1 MNSAMVKDELGD
13 TIDIHLGGSDLIFPH
28 HENEIA
34 QSEAANGKKLANYWL
49 HNGMVNVNGQKM
61 SKSLKNFK
69 TIRELIKSGISPMT
83 LRYFVMTVN
92 YRKPLDFTE
101 EALRSASE
109 AWKNINIAL
118 SFMDI
123 TKGALM
129 SIDKNESIEE
139 KYKETISF
147 ELSQKKLKFS
157 DALGNDLNT
166 AGAIAIIYD
175 LAKPLKNFLNQFQ
188 RVESFE
194 IDLNEKFF
202 LLENFKTL
210 EELTEVLG
218 LKKEDLVIESKIK
231 EEEILSLINERLVA
245 KKEKNYEKADEIRN
259 SLKEKGIELIDQSKE
274 ITTWIRV

>member
-1 MNSAMVKDELGD
+1 M
-13 TIDIHLGGSDLIFPH
+13 IFPH

-69 TIRELIKSGISPMT
+69 TIRELIKSGISHMT

-101 EALRSASE
+101 EALKSASE
-109 AWKNINIAL
+109 AWKNINVAL
-118 SFMDI
+118 SFVDL
-123 TKGALM
+123 TKGAFT
-129 SIDKNESIEE
+129 SFEKNESIEE
-139 KYKETISF
+139 EYKEKISF

-157 DALGNDLNT
+157 EALGNDLNT

-188 RVESFE
+188 RVEGFK

-210 EELTEVLG
+210 EKLTEVLG
-218 LKKEDLVIESKIK
+218 LKKEVLVKESKIT
-231 EEEILSLINERLVA
+231 EEEISTLINERLKA
-245 KKEKNYEKADEIRN
+245 KKEKNYVKADEIRN
-259 SLKEKGIELIDQSKE
+259 LLKEKGIELIDQSKE
-274 ITTWIRV
+274 ITTWIRI

>member
-1 MNSAMVKDELGD
+1 
-13 TIDIHLGGSDLIFPH
+13 
-28 HENEIA
+28 
-34 QSEAANGKKLANYWL
+34 
-49 HNGMVNVNGQKM
+49 
-61 SKSLKNFK
+61 
-69 TIRELIKSGISPMT
+69 MT

-118 SFMDI
+118 SFMDL
-123 TKGALM
+123 TKGAFR
-129 SIDKNESIEE
+129 SIDKNEYIEE
-139 KYKETISF
+139 QYKEKISF
-147 ELSQKKLKFS
+147 QLSQKKLKFS
-157 DALGNDLNT
+157 EALGNDLNT

-188 RVESFE
+188 RLEGFK

-210 EELTEVLG
+210 ANLTEVLG
-218 LKKEDLVIESKIK
+218 LKKEVLVKESKIT
-231 EEEILSLINERLVA
+231 EEEISSLINERLKA
-245 KKEKNYEKADEIRN
+245 KMEKNYAKADEIRN
-259 SLKEKGIELIDQSKE
+259 LLKEKGIELIDQSKE

>member
-1 MNSAMVKDELGD
+1 
-13 TIDIHLGGSDLIFPH
+13 
-28 HENEIA
+28 
-34 QSEAANGKKLANYWL
+34 
-49 HNGMVNVNGQKM
+49 MVNVNGQKM

-69 TIRELIKSGISPMT
+69 TIRELIKSGPMT

-109 AWKNINIAL
+109 AWKNINVAL
-118 SFMDI
+118 SFLDL
-123 TKGALM
+123 TKDAFK
-129 SIDKNESIEE
+129 SIDKNESIEDE
-139 KYKETISF
+139 YKEKISF

-157 DALGNDLNT
+157 EALGNDLNT

-188 RVESFE
+188 RVEGFK

-210 EELTEVLG
+210 EKLTEVLG
-218 LKKEDLVIESKIK
+218 LKKEVLVKERKIT
-231 EEEILSLINERLVA
+231 EEEISTLINERLKA
-245 KKEKNYEKADEIRN
+245 KKEKDYTKADEIRN
-259 SLKEKGIELIDQSKE
+259 LLKEKGIELIDQSKE
-274 ITTWIRV
+274 ITTWIRI